1 MEPDGASDQELMQA
15 LLHRAV
21 SALEQLYDR
30 HHRMAL
36 AIAYRVLGDS
46 SLAEDA
52 VQESFLAVWRRPDQF
67 NADRGSFRSWLL
79 GIVRHRAI
87 DIARGRSA
95 GREQLSLDQIAVE
108 PTFHD
113 AWQEVNLRLDA
124 EIVRRA
130 IQALPEGQR
139 DAIMLAYYGGYT
151 QQEVSEQ
158 TGLPLG
164 TVKGRM
170 RLGMQKLRSMLMPL
184 AEGDSH

>member
-15 LLHRAV
+15 LLHRDV

-36 AIAYRVLGDS
+36 AIAYRVLGDP

-52 VQESFLAVWRRPDQF
+52 VQESFLAVWRKPDQF
-67 NADRGSFRSWLL
+67 KADRGSFRSWLL

-95 GREQLSLDQIAVE
+95 GRGQISLDQIAVE
-108 PTFHD
+108 PSFKD
-113 AWQEVNLRLDA
+113 AWQEVSPRLDA

-130 IQALPEGQR
+130 IHTLPDGQR

-158 TGLPLG
+158 TGVPLG

>member
-1 MEPDGASDQELMQA
+1 MESDGASDQELMQA

-67 NADRGSFRSWLL
+67 RADRGSFRAWLM

-87 DIARGRSA
+87 DIARRRSA
-95 GREQLSLDQIAVE
+95 GREHISLDQIAVE
-108 PTFHD
+108 PTFQD
-113 AWQEVNLRLDA
+113 AWQEVDLRLDS
-124 EIVRRA
+124 EIVKSA
-130 IQALPEGQR
+130 IQALPSGQR

-164 TVKGRM
+164 TVKSRM
-170 RLGMQKLRSMLMPL
+170 RLGMQKLKSILVPQ
-184 AEGDSH
+184 AEGESH